1 MPVIIDGTTGI
12 TSPAAALT
20 TPLPVASGG
29 TGASSLSGI
38 TTGTSTNLAGGSNG
52 TIPYQSAAGTTQML
66 AVGTAGQLLQ
76 TNGAGAPTWVTP
88 TSGLTLLSTVTPS
101 ASATVD
107 IETTFNST
115 YDTYMIVVSEF
126 VQTTSGNFCIR
137 MKIGGSY
144 LTTSTYKYFVEGMT
158 SVSPSFYADNSGADT
173 SILLGA
179 QVATAGATGGFV
191 IYVNSPSNTSIFKQI
206 HWNGIYTTTTSDPSV
221 SRGVAL
227 NTGTGALTG
236 IRFFNTG
243 GQTIASGKFR
253 LYGLANS

>member
-1 MPVIIDGTTGI
+1 M
-12 TSPAAALT
+12 
-20 TPLPVASGG
+20 
-29 TGASSLSGI
+29 
-38 TTGTSTNLAGGSNG
+38 ST
-52 TIPYQSAAGTTQML
+52 IAAGTS
-66 AVGTAGQLLQ
+66 AGTALVSTGNTDGTLQLQVNGTTPSVTLAANGSIGVGSSPSYGTNGQLL
-76 TNGAGAPTWVTP
+76 TSSGTGSAPTWT
-88 TSGLTLLSTVTPS
+88 TLSASGLTLLSTVTAS
-101 ASATVD
+101 ASSTVD
-107 IETTFNST
+107 LETTFNST
-115 YDTYMIVVSEF
+115 YDTYMIVVSEL
-126 VQTTSGNFCIR
+126 VQTTSGNLCIR

-158 SVSPSFYADNSGADT
+158 SVSPSFYADNSNADT
-173 SILLGA
+173 SILVGS

-191 IYVNSPSNTSIFKQI
+191 IYVNSPSNTSIIKQI

>member
-1 MPVIIDGTTGI
+1 M
-12 TSPAAALT
+12 
-20 TPLPVASGG
+20 
-29 TGASSLSGI
+29 
-38 TTGTSTNLAGGSNG
+38 ST
-52 TIPYQSAAGTTQML
+52 IAAGT
-66 AVGTAGQLLQ
+66 ASGTALVSTGNTSGELQLQVNGTTPSVTLAANGSIGVGSTPGYG
-76 TNGAGAPTWVTP
+76 TNGQVLTSSGTGSAPTWTTLATP
-88 TSGLTLLSTVTPS
+88 PASGLTLLSTVTAS

-137 MKIGGSY
+137 MKIGGTY
-144 LTTSTYKYFVEGMT
+144 LTTSTYKYHVGGMIST
-158 SVSPSFYADNSGADT
+158 APTYYADASNADT

-179 QVATAGATGGFV
+179 QVATAGAVGGFV
-191 IYVNSPSNTSIFKQI
+191 IYVNSPSNASIFKQI
-206 HWNGIYTTTTSDPSV
+206 HWNGIYTTTTSNATV